1 VYVFVCVRVCLVC
14 VVVLYCYVVG
24 SYPIFLLNRMKRN
37 SPVFLR
43 KKKILNIYSKI
54 KLTTKIEKSK

>member
-1 VYVFVCVRVCLVC
+1 VFVCVRVCLVC

-43 KKKILNIYSKI
+43 KKDIKHIL
-54 KLTTKIEKSK
+54 